1 MFHIKSH
8 RTSIQLIQFKTI
20 GYSIP
25 NLLLWISI
33 GLASIFLIKNT
44 LTASTNELNFNSPQN
59 SEEESAYA
67 NVIEDNVPVNILSQH
82 TLSVLHQFA
91 SSKVVLF
98 GTAEC
103 GYCAATRNLLNA
115 KHVEFAD
122 YDVEED
128 LNASNFINDVIQS
141 SGVPVL
147 IIGNHLILGWD
158 EAAMLNGIAH
168 L

>member
-8 RTSIQLIQFKTI
+8 RIGIELLKSRTS

-25 NLLLWISI
+25 NLLLLISI

-44 LTASTNELNFNSPQN
+44 LTVSTNELNSNTPQKT
-59 SEEESAYA
+59 EEETAYA
-67 NVIEDNVPVNILSQH
+67 NVIEDNVPVTILSQRS
-82 TLSVLHQFA
+82 LSILHQFA

-98 GTAEC
+98 STAEC

-128 LNASNFINDVIQS
+128 MNASNFINDVIQS

-147 IIGNHLILGWD
+147 IIGNRLILGWD
-158 EAAMLNGIAH
+158 ETAMLNGIAH